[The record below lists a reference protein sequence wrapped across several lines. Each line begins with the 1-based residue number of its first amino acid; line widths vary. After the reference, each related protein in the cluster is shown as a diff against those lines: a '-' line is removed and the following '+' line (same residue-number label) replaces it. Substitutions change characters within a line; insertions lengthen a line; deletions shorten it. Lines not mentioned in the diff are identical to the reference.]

1 MYMALGY
8 TCVAD
13 RSFKSAD
20 QLAEPSWLLIT
31 VNVWVFQP
39 LLCVFCWVQA
49 ALEVFQQNQRWC
61 QNFSVLP
68 SGCGW
73 AESDISPAAV
83 SKRNQSDFAQSC
95 DLTFVFFFSPPVQ
108 HTRLTCGT
116 KVTYILDFFFY
127 IYADES
133 CWNGVPKSVFGS
145 ICPFAAA
152 WAYHHVLFTF
162 DRCLVTRAPFCVAS
176 EARVTLVSLHISSL
190 ASKIGFT
197 LTIYVF

>member
-108 HTRLTCGT
+108 HTRLTCGN
-116 KVTYILDFFFY
+116 KVTYILDFFF
-127 IYADES
+127 IS
-133 CWNGVPKSVFGS
+133 TQTK
-145 ICPFAAA
+145 AA
-152 WAYHHVLFTF
+152 
-162 DRCLVTRAPFCVAS
+162 
-176 EARVTLVSLHISSL
+176 EMVSLRVFLEAFVPSL
-190 ASKIGFT
+190 LPELITMCFLRSIDASWREHLF
-197 LTIYVF
+197 V